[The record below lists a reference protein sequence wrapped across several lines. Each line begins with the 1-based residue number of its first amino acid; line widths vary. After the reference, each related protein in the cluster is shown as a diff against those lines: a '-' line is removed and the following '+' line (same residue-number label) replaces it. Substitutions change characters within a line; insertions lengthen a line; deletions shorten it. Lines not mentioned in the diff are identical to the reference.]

1 MEDQASLRIAENA
14 SAANGED
21 VTPLSPTSS
30 SNGKVK
36 NWLKSRFSRRSSKS
50 MKSSGDKGK
59 EEGFVG
65 GAALT
70 GASAN
75 NSTASLGVNNSS
87 AREAAASTGKAKEEI
102 IGPVSPVEPVSGPTV
117 DHDTEPEVEGE
128 EERIGRPAHR
138 ASDVSSMEPVEKRE
152 TADDDEFQE
161 ARDNFDEDLAPPPT
175 FPAEKSSS
183 PVRDSKFIEAV

>member
-1 MEDQASLRIAENA
+1 
-14 SAANGED
+14 
-21 VTPLSPTSS
+21 
-30 SNGKVK
+30 
-36 NWLKSRFSRRSSKS
+36 